1 MHSALV
7 ASLWL
12 HVLAAAAW
20 LGGAIFVAVIL
31 VPVLRRPGWRDGGLE
46 LVRDVARRF
55 LWVVW
60 PCFGLL
66 IVTGIVNLVVRTG
79 GLEIVTSGQFWSG
92 SYGRVLAWK
101 LALVGLILVLSTLHD
116 FVLGPRAKRAA
127 QGDPMSRETG
137 RLRVAVRWI
146 GRLTLL
152 LGVLVIGFGVAL
164 ARGWPFREP

>member
-1 MHSALV
+1 VRTILV
-7 ASLWL
+7 ASVWL
-12 HVLAAAAW
+12 HILAAAAW
-20 LGGAIFVAVIL
+20 VGGAIFVAVIL
-31 VPVLRRPGWRDGGLE
+31 VPVLRRTGWRDRGLE

-66 IVTGIVNLVVRTG
+66 IVTGVVNLLVRTRG
-79 GLEIVTSGQFWSG
+79 FEVITSGQFWSG

-101 LALVGLILVLSTLHD
+101 LALVCLILVLSTLHD
-116 FVLGPRAKRAA
+116 FVLGPRARRAA

-152 LGVLVIGFGVAL
+152 LAVLVIGFGVAL
-164 ARGWPFREP
+164 ARGWPG